1 MNIPYLANSI
11 HCRVKLFFKKKN
23 LRICG
28 FPFNIQ
34 FTQGIVVCLYFFC
47 LKCFRGSSLLSIT
60 PLSLSL
66 CTLLFLCFVS
76 YYSYDLRLLEMK
88 MCDEQIRI
96 SSTGSSVWVSHSN
109 NGMTSNRVTEHLSNR
124 VTEQQSN
131 RVTSTCGDQERLVA
145 SYVQLYSQYRF
156 KDLYRGAEL

>member
-1 MNIPYLANSI
+1 
-11 HCRVKLFFKKKN
+11 
-23 LRICG
+23 
-28 FPFNIQ
+28 
-34 FTQGIVVCLYFFC
+34 
-47 LKCFRGSSLLSIT
+47 
-60 PLSLSL
+60 
-66 CTLLFLCFVS
+66 
-76 YYSYDLRLLEMK
+76 

-145 SYVQLYSQYRF
+145 SYVQLYSQYGF

>member
-1 MNIPYLANSI
+1 
-11 HCRVKLFFKKKN
+11 
-23 LRICG
+23 
-28 FPFNIQ
+28 
-34 FTQGIVVCLYFFC
+34 
-47 LKCFRGSSLLSIT
+47 
-60 PLSLSL
+60 
-66 CTLLFLCFVS
+66 
-76 YYSYDLRLLEMK
+76 MK

-109 NGMTSNRVTEHLSNR
+109 NGVTSNR

-131 RVTSTCGDQERLVA
+131 RVTNTGGDQERLVA

>member
-1 MNIPYLANSI
+1 MLT
-11 HCRVKLFFKKKN
+11 FK
-23 LRICG
+23 RY
-28 FPFNIQ
+28 PQ
-34 FTQGIVVCLYFFC
+34 SVYFFC
-47 LKCFRGSSLLSIT
+47 LKCFRGTSLLSIT

-66 CTLLFLCFVS
+66 CTHAHFYFSALSLSHC
-76 YYSYDLRLLEMK
+76 YDLRLLEMK

-109 NGMTSNRVTEHLSNR
+109 NGMTSNRVTEHLSSR